1 LSALLKR
8 FWTDHRL
15 ATVVTLVLLF
25 LGLLIKPWTLVL
37 VLVVAFGGP
46 LVGRLE
52 SLASSPVG
60 SWRRSHWI
68 GLALLLSAVLL
79 ALTGSSGGQG
89 ALILALLPVAWVLV
103 TDRSILQ
110 GSKEDERASFRE
122 PLTLTQVAVE
132 ADSSAQAEAKLDREA
147 AAAEPPERLIGGELL
162 AKIKELGDVGKSN
175 LVRACGYFSQ
185 RPDGSTRL
193 NFTEFYEALLEAKDI
208 EISSSSSDDE
218 DEGEPNVDYDDL
230 WAYFQEGGGDIWN
243 EEETVYLGSFEGD
256 PYIIEVNGPD
266 EYEVPYCTG
275 REDLPRIVE
284 AFIENGGAISDLL
297 KAVSPSPT
305 KQSKTALPEGWERLG
320 SAEVVERLNTSPD
333 ISAEILRALASSDDW
348 EVREAVAWH
357 ENTPSDA
364 VKTLAEDNDSDV
376 RRATQDRSLPREWR
390 TKTEDEKVAALQSAH
405 VLPKIIH
412 TLATSDRWR
421 LRQAVA
427 WSPSTPESIL
437 EKLKDDDDDDVI
449 AAATIER
456 QLPLDWR
463 FLSGWDKAQRLA
475 QETVDLA
482 ILEILVQSRDSD
494 VRRAV
499 ALHPATPESLISVLR
514 DDDSA
519 SVQSGIRERDLPE
532 SWKSLDDDE
541 RVSALRADDVPEI
554 VLDFLA
560 RSNSWKI
567 RRAVAKNQSTPAAIL
582 QELSGDDDSDVS
594 SAAKKALKQ
603 KCLPED
609 WQKLDDSELIERLKT
624 STDVSAEILRAL
636 SGSDDWAVR
645 QAVAWHDNTPSD
657 VVEALARDDNSD
669 VSQATRERFLPQAWR
684 FMSQDETVEALKS
697 DDVSLDIVEHLASS
711 EKWKLRQAVAWRPST
726 PESILE
732 KLKED
737 NDDDVKEA
745 ATIERQ
751 LPLDWRFLKGWEKV
765 ERLAKES
772 VDLAVLEILVQSRDS
787 IVRRAVALHP
797 ATPERLISVLRED
810 QDESVQSGI
819 RERELPDSWKS
830 LDEEEKVSAL
840 KADGVPEAVLE
851 ILSRLHSWTIRQ
863 AVALSPG
870 TPQAI
875 LDRLSKDDDTDVQS
889 AVRERNLPND
899 WKQLDADEKVEK
911 LDEDTV
917 DIEILEILSRSG
929 SWSIR
934 QAVAQNAGTSEKILK
949 SLLQDDDD
957 DVKRAAKKSLKRLIG
972 ENSYTKASGPLTYHF
987 GIFQG
992 DSNAGSCYLA
1002 ELQTIEQDGH
1012 EVHDGEITDEL
1023 REALEDGGIGWGP
1036 FKDQNLI
1043 VWTEEDGDEE
1053 VVAVIDIEEAI
1064 SDDRVHD
1071 CQNHLDYDTEGK
1083 HLLGVLTEK
1092 GGYGGEIDLDL
1103 DEFDSEKVTFGLVNL
1118 ADRWTIVTSV
1128 QYDGEQVPME
1138 GDTIGKSSEYYFFEN
1153 DEITNIA

>member
-1 LSALLKR
+1 VNIYTIHVSALLKR

-15 ATVVTLVLLF
+15 ATVISLALLF

-46 LVGRLE
+46 LMGRLE

-68 GLALLLSAVLL
+68 GLALLLSAGLL

-110 GSKEDERASFRE
+110 GTKEDKRTSVAESLTFSRA
-122 PLTLTQVAVE
+122 
-132 ADSSAQAEAKLDREA
+132 ADQDGSSAHAEAKLDREA
-147 AAAEPPERLIGGELL
+147 AAAEPAKRLIGGELL
-162 AKIKELGDVGKSN
+162 AKIKELGDVGKSD

-185 RPDGSTRL
+185 RPDGAERL
-193 NFTEFYEALLEAKDI
+193 NFTDFYEALLEAKGI
-208 EISSSSSDDE
+208 ETSSSNSDNE
-218 DEGEPNVDYDDL
+218 DEEEPAINYDDL

-243 EEETVYLGSFEGD
+243 EEETVYLGTFERD
-256 PYIIEVNGPD
+256 PGTYIIEFNGPD
-266 EYEVPYCTG
+266 EYEVPYCTE

-284 AFIENGGAISDLL
+284 AFTENGGAISDLL

-305 KQSKTALPEGWERLG
+305 KQSKTALPAGWEGLG
-320 SAEVVERLNTSPD
+320 SAELVERLNTSSD
-333 ISAEILRALASSDDW
+333 ISAEILRALASSDEW

-357 ENTPSDA
+357 ENTPSDI

-376 RRATQDRSLPREWR
+376 RRATQDRSFPREWR
-390 TKTEDEKVAALQSAH
+390 TKTDDEKVAALQSAD
-405 VLPKIIH
+405 VLPEIIH

-437 EKLKDDDDDDVI
+437 EKLQEDDDDDVK

-475 QETVDLA
+475 QEAVDPA
-482 ILEILVQSRDSD
+482 ILEILVRSRDSD
-494 VRRAV
+494 
-499 ALHPATPESLISVLR
+499 
-514 DDDSA
+514 
-519 SVQSGIRERDLPE
+519 
-532 SWKSLDDDE
+532 
-541 RVSALRADDVPEI
+541 
-554 VLDFLA
+554 
-560 RSNSWKI
+560 
-567 RRAVAKNQSTPAAIL
+567 
-582 QELSGDDDSDVS
+582 
-594 SAAKKALKQ
+594 
-603 KCLPED
+603 
-609 WQKLDDSELIERLKT
+609 
-624 STDVSAEILRAL
+624 
-636 SGSDDWAVR
+636 
-645 QAVAWHDNTPSD
+645 
-657 VVEALARDDNSD
+657 
-669 VSQATRERFLPQAWR
+669 
-684 FMSQDETVEALKS
+684 
-697 DDVSLDIVEHLASS
+697 
-711 EKWKLRQAVAWRPST
+711 
-726 PESILE
+726 
-732 KLKED
+732 
-737 NDDDVKEA
+737 
-745 ATIERQ
+745 
-751 LPLDWRFLKGWEKV
+751 
-765 ERLAKES
+765 
-772 VDLAVLEILVQSRDS
+772 
-787 IVRRAVALHP
+787 VRRAVALHP

-851 ILSRLHSWTIRQ
+851 ILSRSHSWTIRQ

-911 LDEDTV
+911 LDEGTV
-917 DIEILEILSRSG
+917 DIDILEILSRSG
-929 SWSIR
+929 SWRIR
-934 QAVAQNAGTSEKILK
+934 QAVAQNAGASEKILK

-957 DVKRAAKKSLKRLIG
+957 DVKRAAKKSLKRLDG
-972 ENSYTKASGPLTYHF
+972 ESSDTKASGPLTYHF

-1043 VWTEEDGDEE
+1043 VWTEEDGEEE

-1071 CQNHLDYDTEGK
+1071 CQNYLGYDTEGK
-1083 HLLGVLTEK
+1083 HLLGVHTEK

-1103 DEFDSEKVTFGLVNL
+1103 AEFDSEKVTFGLVNL

-1128 QYDGEQVPME
+1128 QYDGEHVPME
-1138 GDTIGKSSEYYFFEN
+1138 GDTTGKSSEYYSFED
-1153 DEITNIA
+1153 DEVTSIG